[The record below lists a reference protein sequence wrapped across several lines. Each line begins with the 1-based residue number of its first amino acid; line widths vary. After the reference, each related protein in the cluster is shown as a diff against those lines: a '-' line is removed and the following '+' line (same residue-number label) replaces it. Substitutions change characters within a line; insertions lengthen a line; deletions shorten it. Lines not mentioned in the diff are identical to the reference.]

1 MFKQLW
7 IVVAIIATLGR
18 SDVVE
23 KGNLDEL
30 IDGVFNS
37 KAGGEESSGDK
48 KCNGGKGE
56 CVPYYL
62 VISICLN
69 FFFLMKFLTNNLLI
83 LSV

>member
-7 IVVAIIATLGR
+7 IVVAVVVTLGR

-23 KGNLDEL
+23 KGNLDDL

-37 KAGGEESSGDK
+37 KAGGENIPIEK
-48 KCNGGKGE
+48 ACNGGKGE

-62 VISICLN
+62 VNMNFN
-69 FFFLMKFLTNNLLI
+69 FFTI
-83 LSV
+83 